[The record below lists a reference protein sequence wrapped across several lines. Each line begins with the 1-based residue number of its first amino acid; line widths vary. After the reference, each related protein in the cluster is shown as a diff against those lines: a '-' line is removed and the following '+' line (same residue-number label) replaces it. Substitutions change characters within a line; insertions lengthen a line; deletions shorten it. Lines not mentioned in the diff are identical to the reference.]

1 MWAGTLMGW
10 LLEKKNRWAARYNG
24 RNDFGL
30 AERIEIS
37 FFEFNFRF
45 RIQIKRGS
53 NIFK

>member
-1 MWAGTLMGW
+1 VGRHTDGLAVG
-10 LLEKKNRWAARYNG
+10 EKNRWAARYNG
-24 RNDFGL
+24 RNDIGL